1 VLERAL
7 AAYRGEASDDC
18 DLDARVAYAER
29 VGDEVDRYR

>member
-1 VLERAL
+1 VLERGL
-7 AAYRGEASDDC
+7 DRYRGAASDDC